1 MKCLTQ
7 FKAHSEYSFKKAAV
21 LVSVSIGVGFSRLYS
36 VFRLLQNTY
45 K

>member
-7 FKAHSEYSFKKAAV
+7 RKAHSEYSFKIAAI
-21 LVSVSIGVGFSRLYS
+21 LVSVSIGVGFSRLYI
-36 VFRLLQNTY
+36 VFRLLEYTY